1 MAGWLTAFRAIPWAE
16 LIAAAPVVVQG
27 AQKLWAT
34 VKRKDAPPAA
44 TSRPED
50 RQRALDAQIEEL
62 RNELAATSELIA
74 QLAEQNRRLIEAV
87 DALRIRTRVLL
98 VACAVLGAGVLL
110 VLLSG
115 SAAAQSY
122 PQRPVRLVVGLPPG
136 GSTDV
141 MARIVA
147 AKLGERLGQQVVVDN
162 RPGASGTIGIQL
174 VVNSQPDGHTL
185 IMAAGSWGTI
195 MSLYKL
201 PFDLRKDLAPVAF
214 IGTSPYVLVVQPSL
228 PVRSVTELIAHAK
241 ANPGK
246 LTFAGSTPGSLQR
259 LAGELLKRTGGFDML
274 YVPYKGTGAVMPDL
288 LGGRLDVAFDN
299 VLILTPY
306 IKKGQLRALGVTSS
320 KRSVVFPELP
330 TLAETG
336 VPGFHAVGW
345 FGIFTAAKTPQPV
358 IKRLNSEI
366 VGLLK
371 EAETRDRLLAQGA
384 EPQPGSPDD
393 LRRHLAGE
401 IEKWGKVIRDAGIK
415 AE

>member
-1 MAGWLTAFRAIPWAE
+1 M
-16 LIAAAPVVVQG
+16 
-27 AQKLWAT
+27 
-34 VKRKDAPPAA
+34 
-44 TSRPED
+44 
-50 RQRALDAQIEEL
+50 
-62 RNELAATSELIA
+62 
-74 QLAEQNRRLIEAV
+74 
-87 DALRIRTRVLL
+87 LL
-98 VACAVLGAGVLL
+98 VMLAC
-110 VLLSG
+110 G
-115 SAAAQSY
+115 SAAAQAY

-147 AKLGERLGQQVVVDN
+147 AKLSERLGQQVVVDN

-228 PVRSVTELIAHAK
+228 PIKTVTDLIAHAR

-246 LTFAGSTPGSLQR
+246 LTYAGSTPGSLQR

-306 IKKGQLRALGVTSS
+306 IRKGQLRALGVTST

-345 FGIFTAAKTPQPV
+345 FGIFAAAKTPQPIV
-358 IKRLNSEI
+358 KRLNSEI
-366 VGLLK
+366 VGLMT
-371 EAETRDRLLAQGA
+371 EPATRDRLLAQGA
-384 EPQPGSPDD
+384 EPQPGSPED
-393 LRRHLAGE
+393 LRKHLAGE
-401 IEKWGKVIRDAGIK
+401 IEKWGKVIREAGIK

>member
-1 MAGWLTAFRAIPWAE
+1 MRRGVRAI
-16 LIAAAPVVVQG
+16 AA
-27 AQKLWAT
+27 
-34 VKRKDAPPAA
+34 
-44 TSRPED
+44 
-50 RQRALDAQIEEL
+50 
-62 RNELAATSELIA
+62 
-74 QLAEQNRRLIEAV
+74 
-87 DALRIRTRVLL
+87 LL
-98 VACAVLGAGVLL
+98 VALAC
-110 VLLSG
+110 G
-115 SAAAQSY
+115 SAIAQGF

-147 AKLGERLGQQVVVDN
+147 AKLSERLGQQVVVDN

-201 PFDLRKDLAPVAF
+201 PFDLRRDLAPVAF

-228 PVRSVTELIAHAK
+228 PVKTVADLIAHAK

-320 KRSVVFPELP
+320 KRSLVFPELP

-345 FGIFTAAKTPQPV
+345 FGVFAAARTPQPV
-358 IKRLNSEI
+358 VNRLNTEI
-366 VGLLK
+366 VALMK
-371 EAETRDRLLAQGA
+371 EPETRDRLLAQGA
-384 EPQPGSPDD
+384 EPQPGTPDD
-393 LRRHLAGE
+393 LRRYLAGE
-401 IEKWGKVIRDAGIK
+401 IEKWGKVIREAGIK